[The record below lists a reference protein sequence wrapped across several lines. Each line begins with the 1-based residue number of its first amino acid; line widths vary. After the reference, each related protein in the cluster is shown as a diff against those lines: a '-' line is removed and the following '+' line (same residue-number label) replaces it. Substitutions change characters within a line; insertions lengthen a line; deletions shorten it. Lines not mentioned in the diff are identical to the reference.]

1 MWERRGERV
10 TRLLLKTGALLF
22 KRLSVP
28 GCTAHCSILHI
39 RDSMFILR
47 YFYNTDA
54 RIWCSGIKGG
64 WVSHLIPFQNQLTLL
79 HTWVPQT
86 LSCSL
91 VFLAFFLGY
100 FVIKGNLGQFHSI
113 ILSATHLPL
122 QRALLSPPHRRERGA
137 CPNILTRAG
146 PSLPLS
152 TMSRWWR
159 IRRPLLRLRDRSVW
173 KTRLAS
179 KTEEWWPRVGRR
191 VKACSSSSH
200 DGDDGRW
207 QFPTLCSF
215 FYQTDNLPGSTSS
228 TGLDKDKS
236 WWSTLSL

>member
-1 MWERRGERV
+1 MWERRGERRGERV

-28 GCTAHCSILHI
+28 GCTAHCSTLHI

-64 WVSHLIPFQNQLTLL
+64 WVSHPHPSSKPAHSTTHLSPPNSQLS
-79 HTWVPQT
+79 PCF
-86 LSCSL
+86 SCL
-91 VFLAFFLGY
+91 FLGGY

-113 ILSATHLPL
+113 ILSATHFPL
-122 QRALLSPPHRRERGA
+122 QHALLSRPHRRERGA

-152 TMSRWWR
+152 TMSRW
-159 IRRPLLRLRDRSVW
+159 
-173 KTRLAS
+173 
-179 KTEEWWPRVGRR
+179 
-191 VKACSSSSH
+191 
-200 DGDDGRW
+200 
-207 QFPTLCSF
+207 
-215 FYQTDNLPGSTSS
+215 
-228 TGLDKDKS
+228 
-236 WWSTLSL
+236 